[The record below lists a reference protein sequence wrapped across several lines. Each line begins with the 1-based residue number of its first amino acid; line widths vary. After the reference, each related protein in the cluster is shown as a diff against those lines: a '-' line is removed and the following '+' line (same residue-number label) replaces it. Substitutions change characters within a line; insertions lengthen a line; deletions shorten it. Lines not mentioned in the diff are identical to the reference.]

1 MKKFAKYGGLD
12 FLPDMRNMQH
22 IITYRYG
29 VFDIDFVKV
38 WDAVNNLGKVDTTLE
53 NMIEKEV
60 AT

>member
-29 VFDIDFVKV
+29 VFDIDFVN
-38 WDAVNNLGKVDTTLE
+38 AVNNLGKVDTTLE